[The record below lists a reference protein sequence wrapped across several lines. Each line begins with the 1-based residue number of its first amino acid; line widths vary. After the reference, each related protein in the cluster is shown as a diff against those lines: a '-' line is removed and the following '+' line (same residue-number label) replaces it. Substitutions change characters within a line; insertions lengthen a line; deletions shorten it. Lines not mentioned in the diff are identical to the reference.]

1 MLTTV
6 DRTCWSMTCEFLL
19 TQQNGQ
25 AWFWFEKMS
34 SDRLSFG
41 VDDYRVRID
50 QDGFQLILYSLL
62 GDCCRFSSSK
72 LLLRIWLIPAE
83 LHKESF
89 IVDGSGIQNDHQCIS
104 VFNRF
109 VNIEEYRNAGLTDG
123 GGPGLPLLKS
133 LMEGMGGSASC
144 SSPDEPTR
152 SGRQGL
158 VVTLR
163 FLRPKLAFG
172 ITNSV

>member
-1 MLTTV
+1 ML
-6 DRTCWSMTCEFLL
+6 
-19 TQQNGQ
+19 Q
-25 AWFWFEKMS
+25 
-34 SDRLSFG
+34 
-41 VDDYRVRID
+41 VR
-50 QDGFQLILYSLL
+50 
-62 GDCCRFSSSK
+62 
-72 LLLRIWLIPAE
+72 LIPAE
-83 LHKESF
+83 FRQESF
-89 IVDGSGIQNDHQCIS
+89 FDDGYGIQKDDQCIA

-109 VNIEEYRNAGLTDG
+109 AHIEEYRNAGLTDG